1 MPIPKRWIPILS
13 FLTVGFVF
21 WLLRTPPPIVAW
33 NHPPQ
38 HDAQIQQFPTGTGI
52 FEEVQRT
59 ESPAVAVERQAQTQ
73 HPDMQ
78 AIGQVAFQRGTLKPV
93 GEAYTKT
100 VVVTKMKQEYVGWIE
115 ENFGGDKNIR
125 PAIYVVDDPTAELH
139 PPKNKGHEVMVYLS
153 YIIDHYN
160 NLSDVNMFMHS
171 HRISWHNNDVLDN
184 DSVQMISRLSAERV
198 QREGYSNEAFLTL
211 CLHFIES

>member
-1 MPIPKRWIPILS
+1 MPIPKRWIPTLA
-13 FLTVGFVF
+13 FLTAGFVF
-21 WLLRTPPPIVAW
+21 WLVKPPPPIVAW
-33 NHPPQ
+33 NIPPR
-38 HDAQIQQFPTGTGI
+38 HDAQIQQIPTGTGNV
-52 FEEVQRT
+52 EEMQQT
-59 ESPAVAVERQAQTQ
+59 ESATVAVERQAQTQ
-73 HPDMQ
+73 QADM
-78 AIGQVAFQRGTLKPV
+78 APIGQVAFQRGTLKPV

-100 VVVTKMKQEYVGWIE
+100 VVVTKMKQEFVGWIE

-125 PAIYVVDDPTAELH
+125 PAIYIVDDPTAELH

-184 DSVQMISRLSAERV
+184 DAVQMISRLSAERV
-198 QREGYSNEAFLTL
+198 QREGYSNEAISLLFACVL
-211 CLHFIES
+211 